1 MTTQTM
7 DLSPDTAALLHA
19 WDVAPH
25 SPAIWKASEV
35 ALEIQA
41 ATQDLAE
48 LDTIETRLLQGLEK
62 LTAAQVRIAERLVK
76 QDQIENG
83 LHRDLL
89 SGYKALQE
97 LFRQIAGERG
107 QVGNNPS
114 GRHSR
119 HGHNGTQAAA
129 VAAR

>member
-41 ATQDLAE
+41 ATMDLAE
-48 LDTIETRLLQGLEK
+48 LDTIETRLLEGLEK
-62 LTAAQVRIAERLVK
+62 LTAAQVKIAERLVR
-76 QDQIENG
+76 QDVIENR

-89 SGYKALQE
+89 AGYKALQE

-114 GRHSR
+114 GRR
-119 HGHNGTQAAA
+119 HGHNGTRAAA